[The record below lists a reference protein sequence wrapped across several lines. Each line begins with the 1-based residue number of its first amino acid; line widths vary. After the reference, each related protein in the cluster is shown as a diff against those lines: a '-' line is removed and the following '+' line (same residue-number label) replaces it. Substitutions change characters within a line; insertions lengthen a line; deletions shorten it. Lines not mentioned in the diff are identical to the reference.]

1 MRRAARESEMSSS
14 PVVAEVD
21 LGAAGRQVGH
31 LRVPQSR
38 DDSGWGTIPVP
49 IVVVANGSGPTVLLT
64 AGNHG
69 DEYEGQ
75 VALLDLA
82 RWLRPEQVQGRV
94 ILLPAMHYPACAAG
108 KRLSPLDGRDFNR
121 CFPGDP
127 FGGFA
132 LSLAHYVDSVLLPL
146 CDFQQDL
153 HSGGTGM
160 DIFPSICG
168 HVLEDAGLQART
180 LAMADAFGAPVTLL
194 LREVNAGPTLLAAA
208 ERRGIA
214 ALSSELG
221 GGGRLNPANLAI
233 TKRGVRNLLRH
244 AGVIEGQ
251 PDQGEYGASRR
262 MTVPDLAHY
271 VFAPADGIWEAADGL
286 GASVEAGAPAGL
298 LHRIEAPGEA
308 AIPLAYGA
316 TGMLWCVRHAGRVRT
331 GDPVAVIARDL

>member
-1 MRRAARESEMSSS
+1 MATS

-21 LGAAGRQVGH
+21 FAAKGRQVGA

-49 IVVVANGSGPTVLLT
+49 VVVVANGDGSTVLLT

-75 VALLDLA
+75 VALLNLA
-82 RWLRPEQVQGRV
+82 RTLSPEEVRGRV
-94 ILLPAMHYPACAAG
+94 IILPAMHYPACAAG
-108 KRLSPLDGRDFNR
+108 RRLSPLDGRDFNR

-132 LSLAHYVDSVLLPL
+132 LSLAHYVASVLLPL
-146 CDFQQDL
+146 CDYQMDL

-160 DIFPSICG
+160 DIVPSAVG
-168 HVLEDAGLQART
+168 HILDDTAMQGRT

-208 ERRGIA
+208 EACGVV

-221 GGGRLNPANLAI
+221 GGGRLNPRNLAI
-233 TKRGVRNLLRH
+233 TKRGVRNVLRH
-244 AGVIEGQ
+244 TGVVEGL
-251 PDQGEYGASRR
+251 PEAGEYGPSRR
-262 MTVPDLAHY
+262 C
-271 VFAPADGIWEAADGL
+271 W
-286 GASVEAGAPAGL
+286 
-298 LHRIEAPGEA
+298 
-308 AIPLAYGA
+308 
-316 TGMLWCVRHAGRVRT
+316 TGPR
-331 GDPVAVIARDL
+331 

>member
-1 MRRAARESEMSSS
+1 MSAS

-21 LGAAGRQVGH
+21 FERRGKQIGQ

-49 IVVVANGSGPTVLLT
+49 VVVVANGSGPTVLLT

-82 RWLRPEQVQGRV
+82 RGLRAEEVQGRV

-132 LSLAHYVDSVLLPL
+132 LSLAHFVDSVLLPL
-146 CDFQQDL
+146 CDYQMDL

-160 DIFPSICG
+160 DIFPSAVG
-168 HVLEDAGLQART
+168 HFLDDPAMQGKT
-180 LAMADAFGAPVTLL
+180 IAMADAFGAPCTLL

-208 ERRGIA
+208 ERRGIV

-221 GGGRLNPANLAI
+221 GGGRLNPSNLAI
-233 TKRGVRNLLRH
+233 TRRGARNVLHH
-244 AGVIEGQ
+244 AGILEG
-251 PDQGEYGASRR
+251 PPEVGSYGTARR
-262 MTVPDLAHY
+262 MTVPTLSHY
-271 VFAPADGIWEAADGL
+271 VFAAADGIWEARDAL
-286 GASVEAGAPAGL
+286 GTEVAEGAPAGL
-298 LHRIEAPGEA
+298 LHRIEAPA
-308 AIPLAYGA
+308 DPALPLRYGA
-316 TGMLWCVRHAGRVRT
+316 GGLLWCVRHAGRVKT
-331 GDPVAVIARDL
+331 GDPVAVIAEPL

>member
-1 MRRAARESEMSSS
+1 MSGS
-14 PVVAEVD
+14 PVAAEVD
-21 LGAAGRQVGH
+21 FGARGRQVGA

-49 IVVVANGSGPTVLLT
+49 VVVVANGEGPTVLLT

-82 RWLRPEQVQGRV
+82 RTLRAEEVRGRV

-132 LSLAHYVDSVLLPL
+132 FSLAHYVDSVLLPM
-146 CDFQQDL
+146 CDWQMDL

-160 DIFPSICG
+160 EMVPSAVG
-168 HVLEDAGLQART
+168 HLLDDAAMQAET
-180 LAMADAFGAPVTLL
+180 LGMADAFGAPVTLL

-208 ERRGIA
+208 ERRGII

-221 GGGRLNPANLAI
+221 GGGYLSRANLAI
-233 TKRGVRNLLRH
+233 TKRGVRNVLRH
-244 AGVIEGQ
+244 AGVLDGTPE
-251 PDQGEYGASRR
+251 PGEYGPSRR

-271 VFAPADGIWEAADGL
+271 VFAPHDGIWEAADAL
-286 GASVEAGAPAGL
+286 GATVEAGAPAGL
-298 LHRIEAPGEA
+298 LHRIEAPGAQPTSLTFA
-308 AIPLAYGA
+308 AAGL
-316 TGMLWCVRHAGRVRT
+316 LWCVRHAGRVRT

>member
-1 MRRAARESEMSSS
+1 MSARPSFAVS

-21 LGAAGRQVGH
+21 FAARGRQAGH

-49 IVVVANGSGPTVLLT
+49 IVVVANGHGPTMLLT

-82 RWLRPEQVQGRV
+82 RTLKPEQVQGRV
-94 ILLPAMHYPACAAG
+94 IIIPAMHYPACAAG

-132 LSLAHYVDSVLLPL
+132 LSLAHYIDSVLLPL
-146 CDFQQDL
+146 CDYQQDL

-160 DIFPSICG
+160 DIVASTAG
-168 HVLEDAGLQART
+168 HVLDDADLQRRT
-180 LAMADAFGAPVTLL
+180 LAMADAFSAPVTML
-194 LREVNAGPTLLAAA
+194 LREVNAGPTLLAQA
-208 ERRGIA
+208 EARGVV

-233 TKRGVRNLLRH
+233 TKRGVTNLLRH
-244 AGVIEGQ
+244 AGILDGKPEITT
-251 PDQGEYGASRR
+251 PSRR

-271 VFAPADGIWEAADGL
+271 VFAPCDGIWEAADIL
-286 GASVEAGAPAGL
+286 GSNVEAGAQAGL
-298 LHRIEAPGEA
+298 LHRIEDPSAP
-308 AIPLAYGA
+308 AIPLSYAA
-316 TGMLWCVRHAGRVRT
+316 TGLLWCVRHAGRVKV

>member
-1 MRRAARESEMSSS
+1 MSAS

-21 LGAAGRQVGH
+21 FARQGRQAGH

-49 IVVVANGSGPTVLLT
+49 ILVVANGSGPTILLT

-82 RWLRPEQVQGRV
+82 RSLRPEEVQGRV
-94 ILLPAMHYPACAAG
+94 IIIPAMHYPACAAG

-132 LSLAHYVDSVLLPL
+132 LSLAHYIDSVLLPL
-146 CDFQQDL
+146 CDYQQDL

-160 DIFPSICG
+160 DIFPSTAG
-168 HVLEDAGLQART
+168 HILDDAAFQART
-180 LAMADAFGAPVTLL
+180 LAMADAFNAPVTML
-194 LREVNAGPTLLAAA
+194 LREVNAGPTLLAQA
-208 ERRGIA
+208 EARGVV

-221 GGGRLNPANLAI
+221 GGGRLNPGNLAI

-244 AGVIEGQ
+244 AGIVEG
-251 PDQGEYGASRR
+251 PPELGEYGPSRR

-271 VFAPADGIWEAADGL
+271 VFAPCDGIWEAHHAL
-286 GASVEAGAPAGL
+286 AATVEAGAGAGL
-298 LHRIEAPGEA
+298 LHRIEDPSVA
-308 AIPLAYGA
+308 AIPLSYGA
-316 TGMLWCVRHAGRVRT
+316 TGFLWCVRHAGRVKV

>member
-1 MRRAARESEMSSS
+1 MAES
-14 PVVAEVD
+14 PVAVEVD
-21 LGAAGRQVGH
+21 LWASGRQVGA

-38 DDSGWGTIPVP
+38 DDSGWGTIAVP
-49 IVVVANGSGPTVLLT
+49 IVVVAHGTGPTVLLT

-82 RWLRPEQVQGRV
+82 RSLAPEQVQGRV

-121 CFPGDP
+121 CFPGEP

-132 LSLAHYVDSVLLPL
+132 LSLAHFIDSVLLPL
-146 CDFQQDL
+146 CDYQMDL

-160 DIFPSICG
+160 DILPSAVG
-168 HVLEDAGLQART
+168 HVLDHVEMQART
-180 LAMADAFGAPVTLL
+180 LAMADAFGAPITLL

-208 ERRGIA
+208 ERRGVV

-221 GGGRLNPANLAI
+221 GGGRLNPHALAI
-233 TKRGVRNLLRH
+233 TKRGAANVLRH
-244 AGVIEGQ
+244 AGVLEGA
-251 PDQGEYGASRR
+251 PEAGDYGAARR

-271 VFAPADGIWEAADGL
+271 TFAPADGIWEAADPL
-286 GASVEAGAPAGL
+286 GAEVEAGAPAGL
-298 LHRIEAPGEA
+298 LHRIEAPGA
-308 AIPLAYGA
+308 PAIPLAYGA
-316 TGMLWCVRHAGRVRT
+316 SGLLWCVRHAGRVKA

>member
-1 MRRAARESEMSSS
+1 MSIS

-21 LGAAGRQVGH
+21 FGQPGRQVGQ

-38 DDSGWGTIPVP
+38 DDSGWGTILVP
-49 IVVVANGSGPTVLLT
+49 ILVIAGGSGPTVLLT

-82 RWLRPEQVQGRV
+82 RTLRAEEVQGRV
-94 ILLPAMHYPACAAG
+94 ILLPAMHYPACVAG
-108 KRLSPLDGRDFNR
+108 RRLSPLDGRDFNR

-132 LSLAHYVDSVLLPL
+132 LSLAHFVDSVLLPL
-146 CDFQQDL
+146 CDFQMDL

-160 DIFPSICG
+160 DILPSAVG
-168 HVLEDAGLQART
+168 HVLDDPDMQART
-180 LAMADAFGAPVTLL
+180 LAMADAFGAPTTLL

-208 ERRGIA
+208 ERRGIV

-221 GGGRLNPANLAI
+221 GGGRLNPDNLAI
-233 TKRGVRNLLRH
+233 TKRGARNVLHH
-244 AGVIEGQ
+244 AGVLEGPPQ
-251 PDQGEYGASRR
+251 PGAYGAAQR

-271 VFAPADGIWEAADGL
+271 VFAPCDGIWEAADPL
-286 GASVEAGAPAGL
+286 GQAVSSGNPAGL
-298 LHRIEAPGEA
+298 LHRIEALGEPPIELWYA
-308 AIPLAYGA
+308 A
-316 TGMLWCVRHAGRVRT
+316 TGLLWCVRHAGRVKA
-331 GDPVAVIARDL
+331 GDPVAVIARPL

>member
-1 MRRAARESEMSSS
+1 MAAS
-14 PVVAEVD
+14 PVTADVD
-21 LGAAGRQVGH
+21 FGARGRQFGH

-49 IVVVANGSGPTVLLT
+49 VVVVANGTGPTVLLT

-82 RWLRPEQVQGRV
+82 RRLDPAEVQGRV

-108 KRLSPLDGRDFNR
+108 KRLSPLDDRDFNR

-132 LSLAHYVDSVLLPL
+132 LSLAHYVDSVLLPM
-146 CDFQQDL
+146 CDFQMDL

-160 DIFPSICG
+160 DILPSAVG
-168 HVLEDAGLQART
+168 HILDDTAYQART
-180 LAMADAFGAPVTLL
+180 LAMADAFGAPITLL

-208 ERRGIA
+208 EARGIV

-221 GGGRLNPANLAI
+221 GGGRLNPWALAI
-233 TKRGVRNLLRH
+233 TKRGVRGVLHH
-244 AGVIEGQ
+244 AGVLERA
-251 PDQGEYGASRR
+251 PAPADYGPSRR
-262 MTVPDLAHY
+262 KTVPDLAHY
-271 VFAPADGIWEAADGL
+271 VFAPSDGIWEAANPV
-286 GASVEAGAPAGL
+286 GATVEAGTAAGF
-298 LHRIEAPGEA
+298 LHRIEDPAAP
-308 AIPLAYGA
+308 PVVLPYRA
-316 TGMLWCVRHAGRVRT
+316 TGQVWCARHAGRVKV
-331 GDPVAVIARDL
+331 GDPVAVIAHDL

>member
-1 MRRAARESEMSSS
+1 MAAS

-21 LGAAGRQVGH
+21 LSGRGRLAGH

-38 DDSGWGTIPVP
+38 DDSGWGTILVP
-49 IVVVANGSGPTVLLT
+49 IVVVANGTGPTVLLT

-82 RWLRPEQVQGRV
+82 RSLDPAQVQGRV

-132 LSLAHYVDSVLLPL
+132 ASLAHFVDSVLLPL
-146 CDFQQDL
+146 CEFQMDL

-160 DIFPSICG
+160 DIVPSAVG
-168 HVLEDAGLQART
+168 HVLDDLEMQART
-180 LAMADAFGAPVTLL
+180 LAMADSFGAPVTLL

-208 ERRGIA
+208 ESRGIV

-221 GGGRLNPANLAI
+221 GGGRLNPRNLAI

-244 AGVIEGQ
+244 AGVLEGA
-251 PDQGEYGASRR
+251 PEPGDHGPSRR
-262 MTVPDLAHY
+262 MTVPDLGHY
-271 VFAPADGIWEAADGL
+271 VFAPMDGIWEATNQL
-286 GASVEAGAPAGL
+286 GATVADGAPAGL
-298 LHRIEAPGEA
+298 LHRIEDPLAPP
-308 AIPLAYGA
+308 IPLSYREAGL
-316 TGMLWCVRHAGRVRT
+316 LWCVRHAGRVKA

>member
-1 MRRAARESEMSSS
+1 MSGS

-21 LGAAGRQVGH
+21 LWGEGRQVGH

-38 DDSGWGTIPVP
+38 DDSGWGTVPVP
-49 IVVVANGSGPTVLLT
+49 IVVVAHGEGPTVLLT

-82 RWLRPEQVQGRV
+82 RTLKPEDVSGRV
-94 ILLPAMHYPACAAG
+94 IILPAMHYPACAAG

-132 LSLAHYVDSVLLPL
+132 LSLAHFVDSVLLPL
-146 CDFQQDL
+146 CDYQMDL

-160 DIFPSICG
+160 DILPSAVG
-168 HVLEDAGLQART
+168 HMLDHVEMQART
-180 LAMADAFGAPVTLL
+180 LAMADAFGAPITLL

-208 ERRGIA
+208 ETRGVV

-221 GGGRLNPANLAI
+221 GGGRLNPRNLAI
-233 TKRGVRNLLRH
+233 TKRGARNVLRH
-244 AGVIEGQ
+244 AGVLAGAPEI
-251 PDQGEYGASRR
+251 GEYGPSRR

-271 VFAPADGIWEAADGL
+271 VFAPCDGIWEAAHPL
-286 GASVEAGAPAGL
+286 GSAVEAGHGAGL
-298 LHRIEAPGEA
+298 LHRIEDPAAPPIALDYRASG
-308 AIPLAYGA
+308 L
-316 TGMLWCVRHAGRVRT
+316 LWCVRHAGRVRT
-331 GDPVAVIARDL
+331 GDPVAVIAKDM

>member
-1 MRRAARESEMSSS
+1 MSAS

-21 LGAAGRQVGH
+21 FAAKGRQAGH

-49 IVVVANGSGPTVLLT
+49 IVVVANGSGPTMLLT

-82 RWLRPEQVQGRV
+82 RTLKPEQVQGRV
-94 ILLPAMHYPACAAG
+94 IIIPAMHYPACAAG

-132 LSLAHYVDSVLLPL
+132 LSLAHYIDSVLLPL
-146 CDFQQDL
+146 CDYQQDL

-160 DIFPSICG
+160 DIVASTAG
-168 HVLEDAGLQART
+168 HVLDDASLQAKT
-180 LAMADAFGAPVTLL
+180 LAMADAFNAPVTML
-194 LREVNAGPTLLAAA
+194 LREVNAGPTLLAQA
-208 ERRGIA
+208 EARGVV

-233 TKRGVRNLLRH
+233 TRRGVTNLLRH
-244 AGVIEGQ
+244 AGILDGKPEITT
-251 PDQGEYGASRR
+251 PSRR

-271 VFAPADGIWEAADGL
+271 VFARCDGIWEAADIL
-286 GASVEAGAPAGL
+286 GSSVEAGAPAGL
-298 LHRIEAPGEA
+298 LHRIEDPTGP
-308 AIPLAYGA
+308 AIPLSYAA
-316 TGMLWCVRHAGRVRT
+316 TGLLWCVRHAGRVKV